1 MIAPD
6 RIYTPAEAR
15 EIQLRARAAA
25 GYRKRGPPPDNAPRK
40 RQIDY
45 WRNYARALERCYII
59 TRVAHRRLIG
69 RIGAARLHATRPPDD
84 SNPW

>member
-1 MIAPD
+1 MTDLD

-15 EIQLRARAAA
+15 EMQLRASAVS

-45 WRNYARALERCYII
+45 WRNYACALERYYTV
-59 TRVAHRRLIG
+59 TRAAHRRLIG
-69 RIGAARLHATRPPDD
+69 RIGASQLAKMRPTQ
-84 SNPW
+84 